1 VGKGRV
7 RLRVRVR
14 LRLRLLGMGEH
25 VIWGVVSYVHF
36 VVVKGMHG
44 EVIGRVRW
52 MGINRLVK
60 VGR

>member
-7 RLRVRVR
+7 WLRLR
-14 LRLRLLGMGEH
+14 LRLRLLRMREH
-25 VIWGVVSYVHF
+25 VIWGVVSDVHF
-36 VVVKGMHG
+36 VVVEGMNG
-44 EVIGRVRW
+44 EVIGRMGW